1 MIKQF
6 ITLSFGLMLW
16 YRRNN
21 LPDSL
26 HVSRT
31 MYRENKGHSCF
42 LNLFFFLHCQVLE
55 FLSNPHDESRHEER
69 QQAVLEL
76 LNTGVLDQFEETK
89 LLTLAENAKL

>member
-1 MIKQF
+1 M
-6 ITLSFGLMLW
+6 
-16 YRRNN
+16 
-21 LPDSL
+21 
-26 HVSRT
+26 
-31 MYRENKGHSCF
+31 
-42 LNLFFFLHCQVLE
+42 LE